1 MISAGSERAGMRV
14 LHCSDVHIT
23 TPPSE
28 VDFFRRGPR
37 FWMAWYELVVQGRG
51 RQYARAGARL
61 RQIVRE
67 AELHGVEHLILS
79 GDLTASALEEEFA
92 GAAAALGALAKEPRR
107 CTVIPGNHDCHHPAA
122 LRERR
127 FERYFGTLLMSD
139 LPQHARVG
147 PWPLVRLLGSD
158 AAVIAVHDSL
168 LPSIPGVSYG
178 RLGPLQLDGLRAA
191 LADRQL
197 DGRAVLVV
205 VHHAPRRPDGR
216 RDKLSHGLLD
226 AEALL
231 ALLAGP
237 RFAVLHGHIH
247 HRFHHPATADRPHLF
262 GAGSSTQ
269 ADQAGYWLID
279 ISNGKVRGGSEVRL
293 EG

>member
-1 MISAGSERAGMRV
+1 MRI

-23 TPPSE
+23 TPPSQM
-28 VDFFRRGPR
+28 DFFRRGPR
-37 FWMAWYELVVQGRG
+37 FWMAWYELVVKGR
-51 RQYARAGARL
+51 ARDFAHAQATL
-61 RQIVRE
+61 QQIVRE
-67 AELHGVEHLILS
+67 AEAHRVEHVILS
-79 GDLTASALEEEFA
+79 GDLTASGLEEEFA
-92 GAAAALGALAKEPRR
+92 GAAGALGALSRDSRR

-127 FERYFGTLLMSD
+127 FERHFGTLLASD

-147 PWPLVRLLGSD
+147 PWPVVRLLSSD

-178 RLGPLQLDGLRAA
+178 RLGPLQLEGIRAA
-191 LADRQL
+191 LADPQL
-197 DGRAVLVV
+197 EGRAVLVA

-216 RDKLSHGLLD
+216 PDKLSHGLLD
-226 AEALL
+226 AKALL
-231 ALLAGP
+231 ALLPGP

-269 ADQAGYWLID
+269 AGRAGYWLID
-279 ISNGKVRGGSEVRL
+279 ISNGQIQGGTEVRL
-293 EG
+293 EA

>member
-1 MISAGSERAGMRV
+1 MRI

-28 VDFFRRGPR
+28 MDFFRRGPR
-37 FWMAWYELVVQGRG
+37 FWMSWYELVVKGRG
-51 RQYARAGARL
+51 REYAQAEATL
-61 RQIVRE
+61 RQIARE
-67 AELHGVEHLILS
+67 AEGHGVEHVILS
-79 GDLTASALEEEFA
+79 GDLTASGLEEEFA
-92 GAAAALGALAKEPRR
+92 GAAAALGALGREPRR
-107 CTVIPGNHDCHHPAA
+107 CTAIPGNHDCHHPAA
-122 LRERR
+122 LREGR
-127 FERYFGTLLMSD
+127 FERHFGALLTSD

-158 AAVIAVHDSL
+158 AAVIALHDSL

-178 RLGPLQLDGLRAA
+178 RLGPLQLNGLREA
-191 LADRQL
+191 LADPKL

-231 ALLAGP
+231 ALLPGP

-247 HRFHHPATADRPHLF
+247 HRFHHPARVDRPHLF

-269 ADQAGYWLID
+269 AGRAGYWLID
-279 ISNGKVRGGSEVRL
+279 ISGGQVQGGTEVRL
-293 EG
+293 EA